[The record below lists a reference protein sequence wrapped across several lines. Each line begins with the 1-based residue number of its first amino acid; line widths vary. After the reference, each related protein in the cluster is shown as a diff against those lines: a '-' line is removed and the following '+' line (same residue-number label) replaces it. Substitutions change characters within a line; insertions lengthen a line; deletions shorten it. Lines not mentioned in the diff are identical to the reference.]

1 MQGKGKTPHESHP
14 TQKHEPKQTSEDDF
28 DEIPPELEQALQ
40 FVPKESRR
48 EIYGLMVSS
57 MTRSPEA
64 DIAKKV
70 TSEHIS
76 QMLETQKRSMDYS
89 FQDNKMTKMISLIV
103 FILTLVF
110 IGVLIVLLKEKPD
123 ILEKIL
129 TILVS
134 GGLGAFG
141 GYGFGKNSKD

>member
-1 MQGKGKTPHESHP
+1 
-14 TQKHEPKQTSEDDF
+14 
-28 DEIPPELEQALQ
+28 
-40 FVPKESRR
+40 
-48 EIYGLMVSS
+48 
-57 MTRSPEA
+57 
-64 DIAKKV
+64 
-70 TSEHIS
+70 
-76 QMLETQKRSMDYS
+76 MDYS

-103 FILTLVF
+103 FILTLFF